1 MSARGWSRS
10 PGRGLAVGILL
21 ALLLALPAAAQD
33 DDDEGRTLTLPG
45 SGREVPL
52 YVVEDEIF
60 ILEDLDWCENLIALT
75 EEQDADGSIMPADTV
90 RTELCAIFLERLA
103 QNEVA
108 LLPLSLA
115 SQLVAL
121 PDELLQ
127 PMERPSFAPGDDLAA
142 VSGSGES
149 RSETFELSG
158 GDYEAVVQTTV
169 DCEFFAAFLA
179 DGETEVPITD
189 LEASG
194 PLRGIPAS
202 TYYWDVLAS
211 GCDGSITLAS
221 S

>member
-1 MSARGWSRS
+1 MRGRSRS
-10 PGRGLAVGILL
+10 RNRSRGLAASALVV
-21 ALLLALPAAAQD
+21 LLLALPAAAQD
-33 DDDEGRTLTLPG
+33 DDDDGRTLALPG

-52 YVVEDEIF
+52 HVVEDEIF

-75 EEQDADGSIMPADTV
+75 EEQDAEGEFGVADPV
-90 RTELCAIFLERLA
+90 RTELCAVFLQRLA
-103 QNEVA
+103 DNEVA
-108 LLPLSLA
+108 LLPVSLA

-121 PDELLQ
+121 PDELL
-127 PMERPSFAPGDDLAA
+127 RP
-142 VSGSGES
+142 GE
-149 RSETFELSG
+149 
-158 GDYEAVVQTTV
+158 QTTA

-202 TYYWDVLAS
+202 TYYWDVLAP